1 MSVILGISAFYHDS
15 AAALLVDGN
24 LVAAAQE
31 ERFSRKKHD
40 DQFPHQAVAYCLAK
54 AGIGPQEIDH
64 VGFYDKPFLKF
75 ERLLETYLSVAPLGL
90 RQFYSSIPQWLG
102 KKLHVPAQ
110 IKRALDRDFD
120 SRFIFA
126 EHHQSHASSA
136 FFPSPFEEAAILTVD
151 GVGEWASSSIGTGQG
166 NRIKLTHQQNFPH
179 SLGLLYAAFTS
190 YCGFRVNSGEYKV
203 MGLAPYGEPR
213 FSDRIID
220 QIIDLKE
227 DGSFRMDMAYFNYC
241 QGHTMT
247 SKKFHEFFGQLPR
260 VPESEITQFY
270 KDIAA
275 SIQKVAEEIMV
286 RSAREIHRITGMK
299 NLCMAGGV
307 ALNCVANGRILRET
321 PFDNVWV
328 QPASNDSGG
337 AVGVAYYI
345 WHQLFGKEREVNPE
359 DSISGSLLGPHFSSK
374 ECIEVLEKVNAKYKK
389 IENDTDRSNWIA
401 KQLSAGRVV
410 GLFQGA
416 MEFGPR
422 ALGGRSILGDPR
434 LPEMQSLINQKV
446 KFRESFRP
454 FAPSVLKERVG
465 DFFDFKEGQESPY
478 MLLVTKTLDD
488 SLPAVTHVDG
498 SARVQTVT
506 PERNGFY
513 HDLLKAFEEETG
525 CPVLINTSFNV
536 RGEPVVCSPYDAW
549 RCFMLTDIDV
559 LVTEDLV
566 LQKEDQNADK
576 PVPLDRKEI
585 KKPSPAEIKWFGLL
599 LLPFFLILYFLSMVK
614 WDSPRIGYGII
625 ITGGIITATYA
636 IFPNY
641 RSLIYRLWMAVFYP
655 VGWLV
660 SHLVMTLL
668 FYLVFTP
675 VGLLMRATGND
686 PLNRLLDTKIESYW
700 IGRDE
705 TCDLDKKRALRQF

>member
-15 AAALLVDGN
+15 AAALLVDGK

-31 ERFSRKKHD
+31 ERFTRKKHD
-40 DQFPHQAVAYCLAK
+40 DQFPHQAVAYCLEE
-54 AGIGPQEIDH
+54 AGIGPEEIDH

-102 KKLHVPAQ
+102 KKLHVPSQ
-110 IKRALDRDFD
+110 IKRALDGNFD
-120 SRFIFA
+120 SRFIFT
-126 EHHQSHASSA
+126 EHHQSHAASA

-166 NRIKLTHQQNFPH
+166 NRIRLTHQQNFPH

-213 FSDRIID
+213 FTDQIID

-247 SKKFHEFFGQLPR
+247 SKKFHELFGQPPR
-260 VPESEITQFY
+260 IPESEINQFY

-275 SIQKVAEEIMV
+275 SIQKVAEEIMI
-286 RSAREIHRITGMK
+286 RCAREIHRVTGMK

-345 WHQLFGKEREVNPE
+345 WHQLLGKGREVKPE
-359 DSISGSLLGPHFSSK
+359 DSINGSLLGPHFSSK
-374 ECIEVLEKVNAKYKK
+374 ECIEVLDKVNAKYQK
-389 IENDTDRSNWIA
+389 IENDIERSKWIA
-401 KQLSAGRVV
+401 KQLSKGRVV
-410 GLFQGA
+410 GLFQGP

-454 FAPSVLKERVG
+454 FAPAVLKDRVG
-465 DFFDFKEGQESPY
+465 EYFEFTEGQESPY
-478 MLLVTKTLDD
+478 MLIVTKALND

-506 PERNGFY
+506 SERNGFY
-513 HDLLKAFEEETG
+513 YNLLNAFEQETG

-566 LQKEDQNADK
+566 LQKEDQTAEKPESSDK
-576 PVPLDRKEI
+576 KEV
-585 KKPSPAEIKWFGLL
+585 KEPSSRELKWFGFLL
-599 LLPFFLILYFLSMVK
+599 IPFFVVLYFLSTIK
-614 WDSPRIGYGII
+614 WNSPEVGYAI
-625 ITGGIITATYA
+625 ITIGGIMTTAYA
-636 IFPNY
+636 LLSNS
-641 RSLIYRLWMAVFYP
+641 RSLIYRSWMGLFYP
-655 VGWLV
+655 IGWIV

-675 VGLLMRATGND
+675 VGLLMRATGHD
-686 PLNRLLDTKIESYW
+686 PLNRLFDSRMESYW
-700 IGRDE
+700 IERDDN
-705 TCDLDKKRALRQF
+705 CDLDKKRSLRQF